1 MTTDISLVAQVAMF
15 GNKRAF
21 DELVRRYQS
30 PVRRFF
36 LSQTL
41 GDSQLSDDLAQD
53 TFIKAYTNIRSFR
66 GLASFQTWLMRIA
79 YNVFYDHC
87 RKMRN
92 EKLEMSNDR
101 TEELERQMYELLI
114 DKLTAAGYEHYE
126 ISNFAKPGYCSRHN
140 SSYWHDVPY
149 IGLGAAAHS
158 YYGTCRQWNVAD
170 IHQYIEAIERGETA
184 YEQEHLDPDTR
195 YNDRITVALRTSE
208 GLDLTAL
215 PARHRAYCI
224 HEAQRFLDDGLLSL
238 RDNHL
243 VLTRKGLFVSDY
255 IMSSLVIV

>member
-1 MTTDISLVAQVAMF
+1 MTTDISLVAQVAVF

-92 EKLEMSNDR
+92 EKLEMSDVNVEMKNDSSAHSSLSTSQSSFQMDLYAALALLKPDER
-101 TEELERQMYELLI
+101 TCITLQLI
-114 DKLTAAGYEHYE
+114 DGYDIAGIAKITGLKDGTVKSHLSRGKEKLATYLRQNGY
-126 ISNFAKPGYCSRHN
+126 
-140 SSYWHDVPY
+140 
-149 IGLGAAAHS
+149 
-158 YYGTCRQWNVAD
+158 
-170 IHQYIEAIERGETA
+170 
-184 YEQEHLDPDTR
+184 
-195 YNDRITVALRTSE
+195 DR
-208 GLDLTAL
+208 
-215 PARHRAYCI
+215 
-224 HEAQRFLDDGLLSL
+224 
-238 RDNHL
+238 
-243 VLTRKGLFVSDY
+243 
-255 IMSSLVIV
+255 